1 MQPWVAKLPAPTLV
15 AVGSLPSD
23 EVRDNL
29 FERLTGHGHFGRV
42 TAWESFSLCWNSAV
56 AASGVHQ
63 LRPLL
68 YNKQAVMLDSRQI
81 ALCGVRAVMVLSQ
94 SFVVR

>member
-1 MQPWVAKLPAPTLV
+1 M
-15 AVGSLPSD
+15 
-23 EVRDNL
+23 
-29 FERLTGHGHFGRV
+29 
-42 TAWESFSLCWNSAV
+42 